1 MCKAYKLFYTFCIII
16 YYETPLSFLQYTNTR
31 MKIASFD
38 IGIKNMAY
46 CIFETI
52 TYEDKSSPVI
62 PRTPTLVPRFG
73 VLATSL
79 TTSWEIIDWDVLD
92 LITQEPGTTSQY
104 VCGCALSEKT
114 KKSKDHPRTCGK
126 KAKYYTSLPKA
137 NEFLPKANEFLPKEA
152 ETNTYVAFCEKHA
165 KTQTEYLIP
174 SKEYTLT
181 YLRKQSVGQIQ
192 ELYKSLGISGLATTS
207 FPNKPEMI
215 DAINQHYTSRLFS
228 EIRKSKSNANDANL
242 IHIGWAIRKLF
253 DNCLHFQDIHK
264 VVIENQI
271 SPIATRMKTIQG
283 MLAQYFIMKSSLE
296 NPIEIVFVSSA
307 NKLRVLK
314 NKDVN
319 SPKVLPQTD
328 VPENVRTPKYKQN
341 KKDGVALCNQYIGAN
356 PCLAK
361 WSTKMT
367 VSKKDDLADCF
378 LQGVWFLSNRNII
391 TCAENLKINIV

>member
-1 MCKAYKLFYTFCIII
+1 
-16 YYETPLSFLQYTNTR
+16 

-46 CIFETI
+46 CIFET
-52 TYEDKSSPVI
+52 
-62 PRTPTLVPRFG
+62 
-73 VLATSL
+73 TSL

-92 LITQEPGTTSQY
+92 LITQEPSTTSQY

-114 KKSKDHPRTCGK
+114 KKSKNTLEKTCGK

-137 NEFLPKANEFLPKEA
+137 NEFLPKANEFLPTADTSLPKEA
-152 ETNTYVAFCEKHA
+152 EANTYVAFCEKHA

-253 DNCLHFQDIHK
+253 DNCPHFQDIHK

-319 SPKVLPQTD
+319 PPKVLPQSD
-328 VPENVRTPKYKQN
+328 VPENVRTLELRSNVRVRGILSEAVSEAVSKAVVEDLSSQVIVRTPKYKQN